1 MLSFVWYS
9 FSQKSDAGVA
19 DVVDAA
25 MLLTL
30 AAVIT
35 WGEAAAEPTGGCTAV
50 VEDADAEALAAR
62 MTGALE
68 VRCAP
73 TAKEDSVPQ

>member
-1 MLSFVWYS
+1 M
-9 FSQKSDAGVA
+9 A

-35 WGEAAAEPTGGCTAV
+35 WGEAAAEPAEGCTAV
-50 VEDADAEALAAR
+50 VEDADADADAEAVAAR

>member
-1 MLSFVWYS
+1 MLSFAWYS

-25 MLLTL
+25 MLLTP

-35 WGEAAAEPTGGCTAV
+35 WGEAAAEPAEGCTA
-50 VEDADAEALAAR
+50 VEDADAEAAAAR

>member
-1 MLSFVWYS
+1 M
-9 FSQKSDAGVA
+9 
-19 DVVDAA
+19 DAA

-35 WGEAAAEPTGGCTAV
+35 WGEAAAEPTEECTAV
-50 VEDADAEALAAR
+50 VEDAEAVAAR